1 MAINNLAEQCY
12 ISTYGPLEN
21 MNMLTKM
28 DMVKVQM
35 KYLCW
40 YFFRGRGGHATNWLV
55 SGWFA
60 GDLTVGVHSGQDG
73 DREEGEDTAEVGICV
88 NKSDSSDR
96 QEGEGIHERQHDT
109 TQKSK

>member
-12 ISTYGPLEN
+12 IATYGPLEN

-28 DMVKVQM
+28 DMVKVQL

-40 YFFRGRGGHATNWLV
+40 ELLFFLIATHRFV
-55 SGWFA
+55 PGWFA
-60 GDLTVGVHSGQDG
+60 GYLIVGVHSGQDG
-73 DREEGEDTAEVGICV
+73 DGEKGEDTARVGLGV
-88 NKSDSSDR
+88 NESDSSDR
-96 QEGEGIHERQHDT
+96 QEGEGIHERRRDT